1 MPPGPKMVE
10 DKCPPGPKRVPNIQ
24 NNGTEDKCPQAL
36 PLQTLRNTPGHTLE
50 PVTYPPLPPPH
61 PKRTKAPRGAQA
73 GSHLNSMIF
82 LYKMSPFQGLGRI
95 REFRGPGLPEAPGE
109 TQAGLADNKTI

>member
-50 PVTYPPLPPPH
+50 PVTYPPLPPTPS
-61 PKRTKAPRGAQA
+61 AQ
-73 GSHLNSMIF
+73 
-82 LYKMSPFQGLGRI
+82 R
-95 REFRGPGLPEAPGE
+95 LPEAPRPEIIKIHRYSFIKMSDFKGWAE
-109 TQAGLADNKTI
+109 SVNLGAQGSQRRPGRKSSKLNDIPL